1 MRDAI
6 GNVILQLNTLLG
18 RDLEP
23 VRVSITLAVTFT
35 IGLLIFFVYR
45 KTYDGVVYNRSYN
58 ISLIVVALVTSL
70 IIMSIMSSI
79 ALSLGMVGALT
90 IVRFRTA
97 IKDPMDIAF
106 MFWAI
111 AVGIATGAGF
121 YSTAIVG
128 SLIIGVVLLAFSRIR
143 LSGNSH
149 YLLVLN
155 YDSESSELVQQRL
168 LSLPHHRLKSK
179 TVTKE
184 GVELT
189 LEVRMADDE
198 VSIVEEMLHVRGVT
212 NASLIDYPKDYAL

>member
-1 MRDAI
+1 MSDAI
-6 GNVILQLNTLLG
+6 AQAILQLNTLMG

-23 VRVSITLAVTFT
+23 VKVSITLAVTFV

-58 ISLIVVALVTSL
+58 ISLIIVSLVTSL

-121 YSTAIVG
+121 YSTAIIG
-128 SLIIGVVLLAFSRIR
+128 SLIIGVILLTFSRTR
-143 LSGNSH
+143 LSGSSH

-155 YDSESSELVQQRL
+155 YDSGSSEQVQQKL
-168 LSLPHHRLKSK
+168 LDLPRHRLKSK

-198 VSIVEEMLHVRGVT
+198 VAIVEEMLHVKGVT
-212 NASLIDYPKDYAL
+212 DAALIDYPKDYAL